1 MCLPLWFRP
10 ETDVS
15 VEVYL
20 HAGAKVRH
28 DRLHI
33 LAADAK
39 RAGRNWSRI
48 VRGVGGVRGEDP
60 GPTVERDAVVSEI
73 SDRSLAARDRGG
85 RSAGRFRRRSLGPEL
100 DGHFA
105 QQRTLSSQIHARA
118 VDRDV
123 EVQPLVEFCLAL

>member
-1 MCLPLWFRP
+1 MFLPLWFHRKR
-10 ETDVS
+10 TSS

-20 HAGAKVRH
+20 HTGTKVRH

-48 VRGVGGVRGEDP
+48 VGGVGGVRGEDP

-100 DGHFA
+100 N
-105 QQRTLSSQIHARA
+105 
-118 VDRDV
+118 
-123 EVQPLVEFCLAL
+123 